1 MTNTTNEVLIY
12 VLQSW
17 ATQPQQI
24 ESLRLPTLVTYT
36 NILVVMEN
44 VIDVTLMP
52 HFLIVLILPYISA
65 VAAIILLGLNH
76 LLDLHLLLDIDLAY
90 VIVCSR

>member
-17 ATQPQQI
+17 AAQPKQI

-65 VAAIILLGLNH
+65 VATIILLGLNH